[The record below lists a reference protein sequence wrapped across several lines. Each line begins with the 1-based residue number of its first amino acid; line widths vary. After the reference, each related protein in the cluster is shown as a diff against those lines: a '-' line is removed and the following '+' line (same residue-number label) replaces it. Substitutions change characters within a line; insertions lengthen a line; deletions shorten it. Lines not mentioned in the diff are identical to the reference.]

1 MRRILFLLII
11 LFVTS
16 CGKNNDLSGYKA
28 KSNLSLNV
36 TEEVELS
43 DFIDS
48 ISVVPLE
55 ITNDWK
61 YIVYPSIS
69 ASENLFAVLD
79 AHFYRLMLFDRKDLT
94 LLFSKDIKGR
104 GRGEILSPAN
114 SFILGRDTVCVFDS
128 GTGRICMY
136 GKDGGFIDFLN
147 NGEEICADYVYPVKG
162 NLVAVSQDGG
172 SLYNRDYVSYY
183 KQDGSL
189 LDRQLKIPNDVYECG
204 VYSGDG
210 QTCFMYNDT
219 LRFIMPFTYHLFSS
233 TLDRLEST
241 YFFETDRAIPAGF
254 FKESDDMMVSIGN
267 ITKNE
272 YVWHFHNIFETDS
285 HQIFS
290 YLEGQKSYMAFIDK
304 RTGKISINA
313 MTTNPKYDKVSL
325 VNIWRYVLAT
335 TTIIYADN
343 DYLYGYVAP
352 TQYEVLKSVHDLDSR
367 LESYSHSL
375 GSYIEKNSNLITDA
389 DTRLLI
395 KIKLK

>member
-1 MRRILFLLII
+1 
-11 LFVTS
+11 
-16 CGKNNDLSGYKA
+16 
-28 KSNLSLNV
+28 
-36 TEEVELS
+36 
-43 DFIDS
+43 
-48 ISVVPLE
+48 
-55 ITNDWK
+55 
-61 YIVYPSIS
+61 
-69 ASENLFAVLD
+69 
-79 AHFYRLMLFDRKDLT
+79 
-94 LLFSKDIKGR
+94 
-104 GRGEILSPAN
+104 
-114 SFILGRDTVCVFDS
+114 
-128 GTGRICMY
+128 
-136 GKDGGFIDFLN
+136 
-147 NGEEICADYVYPVKG
+147 
-162 NLVAVSQDGG
+162 
-172 SLYNRDYVSYY
+172 
-183 KQDGSL
+183 
-189 LDRQLKIPNDVYECG
+189 
-204 VYSGDG
+204 
-210 QTCFMYNDT
+210 
-219 LRFIMPFTYHLFSS
+219 MPFTYHLFSS